1 MPSRKSRNSV
11 RKTRKSRGLTVEALH
26 ASFDKIDRKVHE
38 MIGKGATDSEVAA
51 CIQKSWLELFHIPVS
66 GAAVKALVIHYRAVH
81 GSSKRITRK
90 NKGKGK
96 GKGQHGGMAPLDYM
110 MGQGITSQSFG
121 RFPVEMGT
129 TPNVLNG
136 LDLGRFYESTT
147 ARSCNTTGGHP
158 ALYQRG
164 GRKQRGGASLW
175 QMLTEPSNIMSSVYN
190 GHAPSSVPVNSIQ
203 SVANVVMGGQPLGPN
218 ASPVAATVPLSVYT
232 PKPYD
237 PTNIMNMPGYQ
248 NIYQPAR

>member
-1 MPSRKSRNSV
+1 M
-11 RKTRKSRGLTVEALH
+11 EALH

-81 GSSKRITRK
+81 GSSSKRVTRK
-90 NKGKGK
+90 SKRK

-158 ALYQRG
+158 AIN
-164 GRKQRGGASLW
+164 QRGGASLW

-203 SVANVVMGGQPLGPN
+203 SAANVVMGGQPLGPN

>member
-1 MPSRKSRNSV
+1 
-11 RKTRKSRGLTVEALH
+11 
-26 ASFDKIDRKVHE
+26 

-66 GAAVKALVIHYRAVH
+66 GTAVKALVMHYRAVH
-81 GSSKRITRK
+81 GSSSKRVTRK
-90 NKGKGK
+90 RKGK

-136 LDLGRFYESTT
+136 LDLGRFYESNTG
-147 ARSCNTTGGHP
+147 RSCDTTGGHP
-158 ALYQRG
+158 AINQRG
-164 GRKQRGGASLW
+164 GRDQRSGRDQRGRKQRGGASLW

-190 GHAPSSVPVNSIQ
+190 GHAPSSVPVNTMQ
-203 SVANVVMGGQPLGPN
+203 SVANAVMGGQPLGPN
-218 ASPVAATVPLSVYT
+218 ASPVVASVPLSVYT

-237 PTNIMNMPGYQ
+237 PTYIMNMPGYQ
-248 NIYQPAR
+248 NIYQPAQ